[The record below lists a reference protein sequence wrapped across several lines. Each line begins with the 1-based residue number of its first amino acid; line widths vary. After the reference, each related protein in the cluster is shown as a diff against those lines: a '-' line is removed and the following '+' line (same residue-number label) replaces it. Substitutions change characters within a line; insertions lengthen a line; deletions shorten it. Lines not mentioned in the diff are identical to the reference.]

1 MEKTPTGVRD
11 FSVEESMERE
21 QMISSLKSVFR
32 RYGFYPLETGT
43 MEFFSTLTKKSG
55 EAIKENIF
63 RIADEEAALRFD
75 LTVPLA
81 RYVSSNLSLFKP
93 FKRYCIDRV
102 WRNEEPQ
109 KGRYREFLQADCD
122 IIGVKEQS
130 AEVELLNLALDSL
143 RALGFDTSEAIFFLN
158 NRKILEGMA
167 DKWSVDSERAF
178 RAIDKY
184 DKVGKEGVFEEL
196 KSFGKE
202 KAEEIISDV
211 FVEEEDNGKML
222 KYLSKFSKEGAEELE
237 CIVSR
242 FPNAKIQPYLV
253 RGLGYYTGPI
263 YELKLSDEIGTV
275 CAGGRYD
282 SLLGLYGQK
291 DCAVGISFGFERL
304 FYLLRKESSLDK
316 KTYSSVYI
324 AWVKDMEKEALSIAT
339 SLRREAIN
347 TDINYSKRSLG
358 SQIDYANKIGI
369 PLVVIVG
376 PKEFAQGKA
385 VLREMDSGKETV
397 LEIGKIAGAVVER
410 AKAVSKK

>member
-21 QMISSLKSVFR
+21 QMIGSLKAVFR
-32 RYGFYPLETGT
+32 KYGFYPLETGT

-55 EAIKENIF
+55 EEIKQNIF
-63 RIADEEAALRFD
+63 RIQDEEAALRFD

-122 IIGVKEQS
+122 IVGVKEQS

-143 RALGFDTSEAIFFLN
+143 KALGFDTSEAVFFLN
-158 NRKILEGMA
+158 SRKILEAMA

-178 RAIDKY
+178 RAIDKF
-184 DKVGKEGVFEEL
+184 DKIGKDGVFEEL

-202 KAEEIISDV
+202 KAEEIINDV
-211 FVEEEDNGKML
+211 FVEGDNEKMIG
-222 KYLSKFSKEGAEELE
+222 YLSKFSKEGAGELE
-237 CIVSR
+237 YIVSR
-242 FPNAKIQPYLV
+242 FPNVKIKPYLA

-282 SLLGLYGQK
+282 NLLGLYGQK
-291 DCAVGISFGFERL
+291 DYAVGISFGFERL
-304 FYLLRKESSLDK
+304 FYLLRKEALLEK

-324 AWVKDMEKEALSIAT
+324 AWVKDLEKEAFSIAT
-339 SLRREAIN
+339 SLRSQSIN

-358 SQIDYANKIGI
+358 SQIDYANKVGI

-376 PKEFAQGKA
+376 PKEFGQGKA

-397 LEIGKIAGAVVER
+397 LEIGKIAGAVIER
-410 AKAVSKK
+410 TKGLPKE